1 MSMRFKIFQSVP
13 FTDSKGVTYRNHKI
27 FIKNKPYWFSEKEYV
42 NYPELLLINDNYI
55 HIQETQKDL
64 YEIILQ
70 SNQIGEFNT
79 IVPISPINS
88 KSANDSPMIH
98 EPVTLGS
105 ILRSNKPGLKKL
117 KLNHAKNQKHDDLT
131 QDVIKQSNDLQ
142 IDFIGDDLAETDESH
157 ISEYNEE
164 EVVKAKSKEKLQEV
178 DHSRRLKIPKNVITA
193 LGKSLRNKDAVLSD
207 IDIYHFSGII
217 EITLTDKTSKVEYV
231 GYPTI
236 EAQQI
241 NIEDFFDGDALSTLE
256 KIFGDGVFDE
266 NGRLVTNISMIN
278 KILPNYSIGLRI
290 PSANELEKIK
300 AGHQLLSQ
308 EQKEVNSGQKS
319 LNDLNQDLE
328 RTISSVEEIDKIE
341 PDNKSETF
349 KGNKIN
355 PTSSFKRK
363 LATFKENNPT
373 DPSNIF
379 PEDFL
384 DINDLFPEEANE
396 SIKEP
401 FPGQT
406 TIKDIVGNPKN
417 TQISSLDAKIQF
429 INGLV
434 AMASRE
440 KINNRLRERL
450 FNLVSKELDGQKG
463 REDKIF
469 EEINNIKK
477 ILLQSQTVPPPTSD
491 TGDLPEYISPN
502 DLYKFLLEY
511 NTDPILKYT
520 CHEIQDESVIDTI
533 VALSHGTKYKYIDH
547 LTLIRNAF
555 KSLSN
560 KHKVN
565 KRIWSLMNNYING
578 PYEWSSDNISI
589 NWSSPEIIE
598 WSFNNPEK
606 VPNPGGPLVHKTKNK
621 GFTFSKPIY
630 SGLTGEKIT
639 SFSQLIIHFKH
650 MFHLKGDHSLRTVI
664 EKINN
669 SESFKELIDF
679 KFSETQFWNN
689 LELFTDV
696 DKLTQ
701 AYKDILKMI
710 LEVSKINKGDK
721 PVVGLEFYEENSR
734 IYFSIHHINSVYQK
748 TLTNTIER
756 IGESQSNLIKTKI
769 NGLCDLFLKAD
780 FGHDVF
786 ALVNLW
792 DGNERSS
799 ESILEFNGVQ
809 YILKF

>member
-384 DINDLFPEEANE
+384 DINDLFPEEIEENE
-396 SIKEP
+396 KKLSLNLSQK
-401 FPGQT
+401 FDSFKSKQNQQT
-406 TIKDIVGNPKN
+406 IP
-417 TQISSLDAKIQF
+417 LDAKIQF

-434 AMASRE
+434 SMASRD
-440 KINNRLRERL
+440 KVNDHLRERL
-450 FNLVSKELDGQKG
+450 VSLVSKELEGQKG
-463 REDKIF
+463 HEDKILD
-469 EEINNIKK
+469 EINNIKK
-477 ILLQSQTVPPPTSD
+477 ILIDGLGPITIPPEPGRRENPHTPRS
-491 TGDLPEYISPN
+491 TAI
-502 DLYKFLLEY
+502 F
-511 NTDPILKYT
+511 
-520 CHEIQDESVIDTI
+520 
-533 VALSHGTKYKYIDH
+533 
-547 LTLIRNAF
+547 
-555 KSLSN
+555 LSN
-560 KHKVN
+560 FK
-565 KRIWSLMNNYING
+565 Y
-578 PYEWSSDNISI
+578 DNDSR
-589 NWSSPEIIE
+589 
-598 WSFNNPEK
+598 
-606 VPNPGGPLVHKTKNK
+606 L
-621 GFTFSKPIY
+621 
-630 SGLTGEKIT
+630 
-639 SFSQLIIHFKH
+639 
-650 MFHLKGDHSLRTVI
+650 
-664 EKINN
+664 
-669 SESFKELIDF
+669 KELIHSPD
-679 KFSETQFWNN
+679 
-689 LELFTDV
+689 ELHNIDSGIKEGDNKPDEVKNDAFLNDLL
-696 DKLTQ
+696 LTVKNHPALSS
-701 AYKDILKMI
+701 AYGFDNKSNFESIH
-710 LEVSKINKGDK
+710 LEVRSAVIILIKEFQKVLSNQQKGKVNHPFAQSPAFRRYAEEFKRNFRFGSGEFDTKLSSVIKTAAIGTISSFKYDLIFDQENVFDIKASFFSWLPSIRRSITHIFNEINTHSNINGSKTFEGKKTIRVIANVYHDSEMIDVIISDELSISSNAPVKVLKDLRNSSLALDINLKALCNWSVFMDFGDEGYELRVLSDKRNEWEIEPIVKLDSPNNAFINK
-721 PVVGLEFYEENSR
+721 LSFYR
-734 IYFSIHHINSVYQK
+734 I
-748 TLTNTIER
+748 
-756 IGESQSNLIKTKI
+756 
-769 NGLCDLFLKAD
+769 
-780 FGHDVF
+780 
-786 ALVNLW
+786 
-792 DGNERSS
+792 
-799 ESILEFNGVQ
+799 
-809 YILKF
+809 

>member
-13 FTDSKGVTYRNHKI
+13 YTDSKGITYRNHKV
-27 FIKNKPYWFSEKEYV
+27 FIKNKPYWISEKDFV
-42 NYPELLLINDNYI
+42 NHPELLIIRNENLELKVPTESYYSYVKNTNKKGQYFLIIPTESVDNEMTMEMDPKPLILGKGNIIKNKNLKALTVEKSDKSEVKTKAYSKESLKKKEVALLGEPFCNHPPGSYKITIKFKDGVINTFYILRTRENINVRAVNDRSEEKILSGDQLELFTSGKFAPYMLAGDSVENLIFEISSLGEY
-55 HIQETQKDL
+55 QESGGSLGVIEKE
-64 YEIILQ
+64 EIKKV
-70 SNQIGEFNT
+70 ENT
-79 IVPISPINS
+79 KL
-88 KSANDSPMIH
+88 KSAKRDKS
-98 EPVTLGS
+98 
-105 ILRSNKPGLKKL
+105 
-117 KLNHAKNQKHDDLT
+117 
-131 QDVIKQSNDLQ
+131 IKQEVQ
-142 IDFIGDDLAETDESH
+142 SH
-157 ISEYNEE
+157 
-164 EVVKAKSKEKLQEV
+164 
-178 DHSRRLKIPKNVITA
+178 
-193 LGKSLRNKDAVLSD
+193 KDNSV
-207 IDIYHFSGII
+207 
-217 EITLTDKTSKVEYV
+217 
-231 GYPTI
+231 TI
-236 EAQQI
+236 L
-241 NIEDFFDGDALSTLE
+241 EDFMDVVD
-256 KIFGDGVFDE
+256 VF
-266 NGRLVTNISMIN
+266 T
-278 KILPNYSIGLRI
+278 
-290 PSANELEKIK
+290 
-300 AGHQLLSQ
+300 
-308 EQKEVNSGQKS
+308 
-319 LNDLNQDLE
+319 
-328 RTISSVEEIDKIE
+328 EEIDKIE
-341 PDNKSETF
+341 PESKSETSI
-349 KGNKIN
+349 GNKN
-355 PTSSFKRK
+355 TPSSSFKRL
-363 LATFKENNPT
+363 LANARESNQT
-373 DPSNIF
+373 DPYNIL
-379 PEDFL
+379 PEEFL
-384 DINDLFPEEANE
+384 DVNDLFPEESDNNINE
-396 SIKEP
+396 PSAS
-401 FPGQT
+401 QT
-406 TIKDIVGNPKN
+406 TLKELFGNPKN
-417 TQISSLDAKIQF
+417 QQKTPLDTKIQF

-533 VALSHGTKYKYIDH
+533 VALSQNTKYKYTDH
-547 LTLIRNAF
+547 LTIIRNAY
-555 KSLSN
+555 KSLTK

-578 PYEWSSDNISI
+578 PNEWSSDNIPI

-606 VPNPGGPLVHKTKNK
+606 VPNPGGTLVHKTKNK

-669 SESFKELIDF
+669 TESFKEHIDF
-679 KFSETQFWNN
+679 KFSETHFWNN

-710 LEVSKINKGDK
+710 LEASKMKDGDK
-721 PVVGLEFYEENSR
+721 PVVGLEYYEKNSK
-734 IYFSIHHINSVYQK
+734 IYFSIHHLNSVYQK
-748 TLTNTIER
+748 TLTNTVER

-780 FGHDVF
+780 FGHDIF

-792 DGNERSS
+792 DGNERT
-799 ESILEFNGVQ
+799 SISIPEFMGVQ

>member
-1 MSMRFKIFQSVP
+1 MSMRFKIFQSMP

-363 LATFKENNPT
+363 LATFMENNPT

-384 DINDLFPEEANE
+384 DINDLFPEEPIE

-401 FPGQT
+401 SPVQT
-406 TIKDIVGNPKN
+406 TIKDIFAYPIDPQK
-417 TQISSLDAKIQF
+417 SPLEAKIQF

-450 FNLVSKELDGQKG
+450 FNLVSKELDGQRG

-477 ILLQSQTVPPPTSD
+477 ILMDGIGPVKPPV
-491 TGDLPEYISPN
+491 
-502 DLYKFLLEY
+502 
-511 NTDPILKYT
+511 
-520 CHEIQDESVIDTI
+520 ESGRKENPHTPRSTAI
-533 VALSHGTKYKYIDH
+533 
-547 LTLIRNAF
+547 F
-555 KSLSN
+555 LSN
-560 KHKVN
+560 FK
-565 KRIWSLMNNYING
+565 Y
-578 PYEWSSDNISI
+578 DNDSR
-589 NWSSPEIIE
+589 
-598 WSFNNPEK
+598 
-606 VPNPGGPLVHKTKNK
+606 L
-621 GFTFSKPIY
+621 
-630 SGLTGEKIT
+630 
-639 SFSQLIIHFKH
+639 
-650 MFHLKGDHSLRTVI
+650 
-664 EKINN
+664 
-669 SESFKELIDF
+669 KELIHRPDESYKIDSGLKELIHKPDEFTDYQNLNDLLLKVKNHPALSSAFGYRNKSNFESIHLEVRSAAISLIKEFETVIRSQEKGQVIHPFAQSPVFRQYAEDF
-679 KFSETQFWNN
+679 KRNFRFGSGEFDTKLSSVIKTAAIGTISSFKYDLILDQENVFDIKASFFSWLPSLRRSITHIFNEINTHSNINGTKTFEGKKIIRVTANVNHDSEMIEVNISDELSISSNAPVKVLENLRNSSLQLDKNLKALCNWSVFMDFENVGYELRVLSDKRNEWEIEPIVKLDSPNN
-689 LELFTDV
+689 AF
-696 DKLTQ
+696 
-701 AYKDILKMI
+701 
-710 LEVSKINKGDK
+710 INK
-721 PVVGLEFYEENSR
+721 LSFYR
-734 IYFSIHHINSVYQK
+734 I
-748 TLTNTIER
+748 
-756 IGESQSNLIKTKI
+756 
-769 NGLCDLFLKAD
+769 
-780 FGHDVF
+780 
-786 ALVNLW
+786 
-792 DGNERSS
+792 
-799 ESILEFNGVQ
+799 
-809 YILKF
+809 

>member
-13 FTDSKGVTYRNHKI
+13 YTDSKGVTYRNHKV
-27 FIKNKPYWFSEKEYV
+27 FIKNKPYWISEKDFIYH
-42 NYPELLLINDNYI
+42 PELLKIHNENIVLKEPLDSFYSSEERNTTKGQIFSLIPTEFLNK
-55 HIQETQKDL
+55 EMLKD
-64 YEIILQ
+64 
-70 SNQIGEFNT
+70 
-79 IVPISPINS
+79 
-88 KSANDSPMIH
+88 D
-98 EPVTLGS
+98 
-105 ILRSNKPGLKKL
+105 
-117 KLNHAKNQKHDDLT
+117 
-131 QDVIKQSNDLQ
+131 
-142 IDFIGDDLAETDESH
+142 
-157 ISEYNEE
+157 
-164 EVVKAKSKEKLQEV
+164 
-178 DHSRRLKIPKNVITA
+178 KI
-193 LGKSLRNKDAVLSD
+193 KSLS
-207 IDIYHFSGII
+207 I
-217 EITLTDKTSKVEYV
+217 E
-231 GYPTI
+231 
-236 EAQQI
+236 
-241 NIEDFFDGDALSTLE
+241 
-256 KIFGDGVFDE
+256 
-266 NGRLVTNISMIN
+266 
-278 KILPNYSIGLRI
+278 
-290 PSANELEKIK
+290 
-300 AGHQLLSQ
+300 
-308 EQKEVNSGQKS
+308 
-319 LNDLNQDLE
+319 
-328 RTISSVEEIDKIE
+328 
-341 PDNKSETF
+341 
-349 KGNKIN
+349 
-355 PTSSFKRK
+355 
-363 LATFKENNPT
+363 
-373 DPSNIF
+373 
-379 PEDFL
+379 
-384 DINDLFPEEANE
+384 
-396 SIKEP
+396 
-401 FPGQT
+401 
-406 TIKDIVGNPKN
+406 KDIVVN
-417 TQISSLDAKIQF
+417 TNAASVGDMVKINYKGWKIHILVNETYYEELFKFGTPGTVIETSISPNSELYKKLEETYEDVIFSMKDMYESEASDFHEMTSEKPLYVDPIIEDEDSSDLPSISKEDLISTDELFNQSINEPLIKPQISLKQKKVVSDIVDNQQKSSLDAKIQF

-533 VALSHGTKYKYIDH
+533 VALSQNTKYKYTDH
-547 LTLIRNAF
+547 LAIIRNAY
-555 KSLSN
+555 KSLTK

-578 PYEWSSDNISI
+578 PNEWSSDNIPI

-606 VPNPGGPLVHKTKNK
+606 VPNPGGTLVHKTKNK

-669 SESFKELIDF
+669 TESFKEHIDF
-679 KFSETQFWNN
+679 KFSETHFWNN

-696 DKLTQ
+696 DKLKQ

-710 LEVSKINKGDK
+710 LEFSKINKGDK

-780 FGHDVF
+780 FGHDIF

-792 DGNERSS
+792 DGNERT
-799 ESILEFNGVQ
+799 SISIPEFMGVQ